1 MTSTASSTITIRPAG
16 SADKALV
23 ARLAE
28 LDSQRAP
35 DGDVLIAFHD
45 DDAVAAI
52 SVDSGQIVADPFS
65 PTISI
70 VELLRTTASRNGAS
84 VSRPQRVHRYV
95 RKLRV
100 AA

>member
-1 MTSTASSTITIRPAG
+1 MTSTASSITIRPAG
-16 SADKALV
+16 PSDADAI
-23 ARLAE
+23 ARLSE

-35 DGDVLIAFHD
+35 TGDVLIAFRD
-45 DDAVAAI
+45 DEPVAAI
-52 SVDSGQIVADPFS
+52 SVDSGQIVADPFR

-70 VELLRTTASRNGAS
+70 VELLRTTATRAS
-84 VSRPQRVHRYV
+84 SARPQRVHRYV

>member
-1 MTSTASSTITIRPAG
+1 MNSTASTITIRPAG
-16 SADKALV
+16 PSDTTAV

-35 DGDVLIAFHD
+35 DGDVLIAFRND
-45 DDAVAAI
+45 EPVAAI
-52 SVDSGQIVADPFS
+52 SVDSGQVVADPFR

-70 VELLRTTASRNGAS
+70 VELLRTTATRGAS
-84 VSRPQRVHRYV
+84 SSRSQRVHRHV